1 MFIIPKDR
9 AHYKNVVIIA
19 IELRLKFTSFKHM
32 LTLRDSLIFDSFG
45 PHDSFHQLA
54 RSMRQLSDYADHILG
69 LADAADAEVGQH
81 TSSDASTNGRKR
93 KPAKDA
99 SAHLRLPLRPRIDW
113 REDANG
119 FVLTAETPG
128 LRKDELKVELVDA
141 SDHCVLEVSG
151 QTAVK
156 PAATDAAKATDADA
170 NVGPTDAGKPQE
182 LRATYRA
189 FKERVRLPQGV
200 DREAM
205 RAKYEDG
212 LLVVTI
218 PRVKTDGVKRRA
230 IALN

>member
-1 MFIIPKDR
+1 MPLM
-9 AHYKNVVIIA
+9 
-19 IELRLKFTSFKHM
+19 LRSGNT
-32 LTLRDSLIFDSFG
+32 
-45 PHDSFHQLA
+45 P
-54 RSMRQLSDYADHILG
+54 
-69 LADAADAEVGQH
+69 
-81 TSSDASTNGRKR
+81 
-93 KPAKDA
+93 PAMHPQTVA
-99 SAHLRLPLRPRIDW
+99 SASLPKTLLPTCGCRFVQESIGGRTH
-113 REDANG
+113 G

-156 PAATDAAKATDADA
+156 PAATDAAKDTDADA

>member
-1 MFIIPKDR
+1 MLLAEHGFK
-9 AHYKNVVIIA
+9 
-19 IELRLKFTSFKHM
+19 LTSFKHM

-69 LADAADAEVGQH
+69 LADAADAGQQ